1 MTCRR
6 APLRGCSWNNGSNSG
21 LGALNLNNAPSNR
34 NSNVGFRP
42 ALILRQKPMLYAA
55 LVSAILNGLHTLS
68 HWLEYGWQLLV
79 SSRNVK
85 REGLQYA

>member
-6 APLRGCSWNNGSNSG
+6 APLRGGSWNNGANCG

-34 NSNVGFRP
+34 NSNIGFRP
-42 ALILRQKPMLYAA
+42 ALILRQKHSSYAA
-55 LVSAILNGLHTLS
+55 GVSAILNGLYTLS
-68 HWLEYGWQLLV
+68 HWLEYGWQTFV
-79 SSRNVK
+79 SSKVE